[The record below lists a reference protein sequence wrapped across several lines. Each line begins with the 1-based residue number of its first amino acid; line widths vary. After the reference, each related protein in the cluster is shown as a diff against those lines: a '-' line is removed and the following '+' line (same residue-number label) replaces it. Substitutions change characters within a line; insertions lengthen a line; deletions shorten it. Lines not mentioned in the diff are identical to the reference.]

1 MTGNREGIN
10 GHAQRPV
17 WRTPTLSDDGI
28 ADVTLATVQKGGD
41 DGLDA
46 SPGYLTTGLS

>member
-1 MTGNREGIN
+1 MTEIREG
-10 GHAQRPV
+10 GSAGAQRPV

-28 ADVTLATVQKGGD
+28 ADVTLGTYNRPGD
-41 DGLDA
+41 DGLDS